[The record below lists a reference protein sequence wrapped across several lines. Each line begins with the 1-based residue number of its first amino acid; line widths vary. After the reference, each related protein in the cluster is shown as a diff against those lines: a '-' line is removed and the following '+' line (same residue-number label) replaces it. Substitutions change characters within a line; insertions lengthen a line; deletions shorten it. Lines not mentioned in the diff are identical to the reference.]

1 MPVDLFVSYV
11 FNFILSVIV
20 RNVVR
25 RDVVIQRFSSAI
37 HCTLTFSF
45 TFLCTLHCIHLDLP
59 LTLAL
64 EGTSVMCCDIFFN
77 FQRGLFLF
85 VSECKLNYAVVF
97 YSPSLSTPNLIY
109 LFMFIIST
117 SFYVS
122 INVTVFPLGGIFQQ
136 IIIFASCLWLH
147 FIGILRNEMRR

>member
-1 MPVDLFVSYV
+1 
-11 FNFILSVIV
+11 
-20 RNVVR
+20 
-25 RDVVIQRFSSAI
+25 
-37 HCTLTFSF
+37 
-45 TFLCTLHCIHLDLP
+45 
-59 LTLAL
+59 
-64 EGTSVMCCDIFFN
+64 MCCDIFFLISKEV
-77 FQRGLFLF
+77 FFLF
-85 VSECKLNYAVVF
+85 VSECKLNYADVF
-97 YSPSLSTPNLIY
+97 YSPSLSTANLIY